1 MSRNGEALVKS
12 LQNVID
18 FQNGDTKKCIVRKRK
33 IEVQPL
39 KEYTHEEIKALRNEQ
54 QVSQV
59 IFAEIMGVTPQAVE
73 AWEAGKRKPTGT
85 AKRLIQLI
93 EQNPNIIDNMLVK
106 N

>member
-1 MSRNGEALVKS
+1 MSRNGEALIKS

-18 FQNGDTKKCIVRKRK
+18 FENGDSDKCIVRRRK
-33 IEVQPL
+33 IDVRPL
-39 KEYTHEEIKALRNEQ
+39 KEYTQEEIKALRNGR

-73 AWEAGKRKPTGT
+73 AWESGKRKPTGT

-93 EQNPNIIDNMLVK
+93 EQDPNIIDNLLIK